1 MEVKP
6 TDAKS
11 SEPLGAAAK
20 AAQRGER
27 FGMHHSFGLSR
38 GNILTWL
45 SAALLIASA
54 VLRIVYYASG
64 GKEGYSLGSWR
75 TFLMIILPVA
85 AAVFFAAEVI
95 IHGRDRL
102 YKIGFAVLLGTAFF
116 AARIFAL
123 YNEGDAFVSKPWHV
137 IASLVL
143 YAAALIIWELT
154 SNAARIKTKW
164 LAVLVF
170 TLPLLYHLFVND
182 IPSWTKSFNLHEA
195 LPEISVLLIM
205 AGLAA
210 AAWGLELYSSE
221 GYRPRRGDRC
231 DGRLVRSLDP
241 MNGVA
246 IYIMPN
252 RNGAA
257 TYYRDS
263 FECAKVEEYIRQKR
277 AEGLDSFG
285 IMHVIAAAYVRVI
298 SQRPAMN
305 RFISG
310 QKIFTRDGEIELAMA
325 VKKEMT
331 AEAPETIIKVYFEPT
346 DTAYDVYRKYNEQVQ
361 LAKDTPLD
369 SGFDNLAGLI
379 NAVPGI
385 FKKFLVWVLK
395 CFDYFGWLPRF
406 ILKLSPFHG
415 SIFITSL
422 GSLGIQPV
430 FHHLYDFG
438 NMPIFVAFG
447 SRRTV
452 TETDTDGSP
461 VRRKYLDFT
470 VVSDERISDGFY
482 YASSIKMFRRF
493 LNNPDKLD
501 TPPEQVI
508 NDVY

>member
-1 MEVKP
+1 MENNAAIQAE
-6 TDAKS
+6 AKK
-11 SEPLGAAAK
+11 EP
-20 AAQRGER
+20 
-27 FGMHHSFGLSR
+27 FGRHNTFGLSR
-38 GNILTWL
+38 RNAFTWVA
-45 SAALLIASA
+45 AALAVLSA
-54 VLRIVYYASG
+54 VLRIVYYARG
-64 GKEGYSLGSWR
+64 GTEGSSLGSWR

-85 AAVFFAAEVI
+85 SALIFAAEILV
-95 IHGRDRL
+95 HGRDRL
-102 YKIGFAVLLGTAFF
+102 FKTGFAVLLGVVFF

-123 YNEGDAFVSKPWHV
+123 YNEGDAHVNAVWHIV
-137 IASLVL
+137 LSLALYLAVL
-143 YAAALIIWELT
+143 IVWELT
-154 SNAARIKTKW
+154 TNAARIKIKW
-164 LAVLVF
+164 IAAALFVI
-170 TLPLLYHLFVND
+170 PLLVHLFVND
-182 IPSWTKSFNLHEA
+182 IPDWKRGFDLFKA

-205 AGLAA
+205 AALAA
-210 AAWGLELYSSE
+210 ASLGMKLYHSDK
-221 GYRPRRGDRC
+221 YRPRRGDRP

-241 MNGVA
+241 LNGVA

-257 TYYRDS
+257 TYYSDS
-263 FECAKVEEYIRQKR
+263 FECAKVEEYIKKKR
-277 AEGLDSFG
+277 AEGLDGFG

-346 DTAYDVYRKYNEQVQ
+346 DTADDVYRKYSEQVQ
-361 LAKDTPLD
+361 IAKDTPLD

-385 FKKFLVWVLK
+385 LKKFLVWVLK
-395 CFDYFGWLPRF
+395 VFDYFGWLPRF
-406 ILKLSPFHG
+406 IMKLSPFHG

-422 GSLGIQPV
+422 GSLGIKPV

-447 SRRTV
+447 SRRTE
-452 TETDTDGSP
+452 TEVENDGTP

-482 YASSIKMFRRF
+482 YASSIKMFRRL

-501 TPPEQVI
+501 TPPDEVI